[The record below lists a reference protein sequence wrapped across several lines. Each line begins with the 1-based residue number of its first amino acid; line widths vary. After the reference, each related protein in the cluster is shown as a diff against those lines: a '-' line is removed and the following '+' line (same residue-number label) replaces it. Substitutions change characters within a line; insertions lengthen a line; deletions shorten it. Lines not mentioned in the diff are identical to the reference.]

1 MDNAHCAGNHAVLT
15 DGISCS
21 LRKSLP
27 SRLFRVIG
35 QTVIMSEKAIPP
47 SLAELAK
54 LFPSLSP
61 EELEIAEE
69 NLRRFVEV
77 AIRIYEQ
84 KKSDPDMDSD
94 PIL

>member
-1 MDNAHCAGNHAVLT
+1 
-15 DGISCS
+15 
-21 LRKSLP
+21 
-27 SRLFRVIG
+27 
-35 QTVIMSEKAIPP
+35 MSEKRIPP
-47 SLAELAK
+47 SLAELGK

-84 KKSDPDMDSD
+84 KKPGPDVESDPV
-94 PIL
+94 L